1 MITLYYWP
9 GIQGRGELVRLALEE
24 AGAKYVDRAR
34 EPGGM
39 KEMLAYLNGDM
50 PGLRPLAP
58 PFVKVGRDMVSQTSL
73 ILHALAPRLGLVP
86 KNEASRLAALE
97 IQLTIADLFAE
108 AHDVHHPVGSGLYYE
123 DQKKEAKRAAA
134 SFTNERMPKYLGW
147 LESLLARSNKT
158 TRTSRT
164 SRTTRTKHPFLL
176 GRSLTYVDLS
186 AFQVVSGL
194 EYAFPNAMRRLERRV
209 PLLLALRDRVAARPR
224 IASYLASTRR
234 LPFNEEGLFRHY
246 PALDAPSRMRM

>member
-39 KEMLAYLNGDM
+39 KEMLAYLAGDM
-50 PGLRPLAP
+50 AGLRPLAP
-58 PFVKVGRDMVSQTSL
+58 PFVKLGREVLSQTTL

-86 KNEASRLAALE
+86 KSEASRLAALE
-97 IQLTIADLFAE
+97 VQLTIADLVAE
-108 AHDVHHPVGSGLYYE
+108 AHDVHHPVGTGLYYE

-134 SFTNERMPKYLGW
+134 SFTKERIPKYLGW
-147 LESLLARSNKT
+147 LESLLEENQA
-158 TRTSRT
+158 SRG
-164 SRTTRTKHPFLL
+164 RHLV

-194 EYAFPNAMRRLERRV
+194 EYAFPNAMRRVGKRV

-224 IASYLASTRR
+224 IRAYLASSRR
-234 LPFNEEGLFRHY
+234 LPFNEDDVFRHY
-246 PALDAPSRMRM
+246 PELDP